1 MDDAFAQ
8 KFEKKS
14 DEKRDDANTNS
25 DGGDESKGVGPLFFC
40 GIGQPKQQNNVSW
53 GQWLMNKLGIEVSVT
68 SYSKQADGSVVTSAY
83 TSKKSGT
90 YTNKKSRTYVENGTQ
105 VTIMSMEKDGN
116 KIEDKLIAGQ
126 LVERRVNGKIELIH
140 QQVGH

>member
-1 MDDAFAQ
+1 V
-8 KFEKKS
+8 
-14 DEKRDDANTNS
+14 R
-25 DGGDESKGVGPLFFC
+25 
-40 GIGQPKQQNNVSW
+40 
-53 GQWLMNKLGIEVSVT
+53 
-68 SYSKQADGSVVTSAY
+68 SAY